1 MEKMLKQDDN
11 KREKVYGVYIPS
23 FITRKVFLS
32 INDIGK
38 NIKQNLE
45 RSISA
50 DVEGRWIVEGY
61 VKPKSINITSYS
73 SGKVNGNLVEYH
85 ATFECM
91 ICNPVEGMVV
101 YAIVKTITKA
111 GIHAKVIDDEDNEP
125 ITVFIARDHHIN
137 NTLFDEVKENAKIKV
152 TIIGNRF
159 ELNDTTICT
168 IGYIKE

>member
-1 MEKMLKQDDN
+1 MKTDGKKE
-11 KREKVYGVYIPS
+11 EKVYSVYIPS
-23 FITRKVFLS
+23 LITRKVFLS

-38 NIKQNLE
+38 NLKQNLE
-45 RSISA
+45 RTISA
-50 DVEGRWIVEGY
+50 DVEGRCIVEGY
-61 VKPKSINITSYS
+61 VKPGSIDIICYS

-85 ATFECM
+85 AVFQSL

-111 GIHAKVIDDEDNEP
+111 GIHAKVVDDKENEP

-137 NTLFDEVKENAKIKV
+137 STLFGDVTENSKIKV
-152 TIIGNRF
+152 NIIGNRF

>member
-1 MEKMLKQDDN
+1 
-11 KREKVYGVYIPS
+11 
-23 FITRKVFLS
+23 
-32 INDIGK
+32 
-38 NIKQNLE
+38 
-45 RSISA
+45 
-50 DVEGRWIVEGY
+50 
-61 VKPKSINITSYS
+61 VKPGSIDIISYS

-85 ATFECM
+85 AVFQSL

-111 GIHAKVIDDEDNEP
+111 GIHAKVVDDKENEP

-137 NTLFDEVKENAKIKV
+137 STLFGDVTENSKIKV
-152 TIIGNRF
+152 NIIGNRF

>member
-50 DVEGRWIVEGY
+50 DVEGRCIVEGY